1 MGFRDKRKAGR
12 SAIVPFI
19 PGEDTGDRHARRLGA
34 NLLNEQA
41 AREQAIALG
50 LTLDIL
56 NDGQHWRFSGTD
68 NFARVFLAE
77 WWPSSAKLVIN
88 KQWRRGIHCHDW
100 QQVIAEIKLRKE
112 V

>member
-41 AREQAIALG
+41 ARENKVVSFFIRQLHNG
-50 LTLDIL
+50 LRRAP
-56 NDGQHWRFSGTD
+56 DG
-68 NFARVFLAE
+68 AFL
-77 WWPSSAKLVIN
+77 
-88 KQWRRGIHCHDW
+88 
-100 QQVIAEIKLRKE
+100 
-112 V
+112 